1 MQLAFINQLALLR
14 TQGRSTLALGV
25 STLAMMLLTP
35 TKTLQAQPLPIQ
47 PPPQIQPV
55 PSSQPEAP
63 TQQKKGLECGLVTI
77 AGFAHLPTDEAMQK
91 TGVKDTTLS
100 VAEFSKLMKQM
111 GFSDNP
117 VTEDSRQKAYEYMAQ
132 KHGEYALGWES
143 TISGEGHALTVTSNS
158 DGLSFRDCNLSFT
171 KPPVQG
177 NYQFYVWSVK
187 Q

>member
-1 MQLAFINQLALLR
+1 MQLAFINQALLR

-25 STLAMMLLTP
+25 STLAVMLLTP
-35 TKTLQAQPLPIQ
+35 MKSLQAQPLPIQ
-47 PPPQIQPV
+47 PPPAMQPAPPNQPV
-55 PSSQPEAP
+55 P

-117 VTEDSRQKAYEYMAQ
+117 VTEESRQKAYEYMAQ

-143 TISGEGHALTVTSNS
+143 TISGEGHAETVISNS

-171 KPPVQG
+171 DPPVQG
-177 NYQFYVWSVK
+177 NYRFYVWSVK